1 MGLSDIWF
9 VTGAAG
15 FIGSNL
21 CRHLLETGRTVVG
34 FDNFLTGSRSN
45 LDRLDALDTGRFRLV
60 EGDILDRPALASAM
74 NGCDLVVHL
83 AAQVSVARSI
93 SDPEETREINVAGFA
108 STCETATTAG
118 VRRLIYASTCA
129 VYGDNPNL
137 PLSETAKA
145 IPQSP
150 YAASKLENERCA
162 ADLRSRNPDF
172 AVVGLRF
179 FNVFGPWQDPRSD
192 YSAVIPK
199 WIDACLQGR
208 RPVVYGDGSATRDF
222 CFVGNV
228 CEAIMRLGNA
238 AAAPR
243 HAVYNI
249 GTGVQTSLSQLFAIV
264 TEELRRSGVEL
275 AFDRPERKPWRPGEI
290 LHSVGDISRAERDF
304 GYAPRIDLAGGIRL
318 ALEEQ
323 YGLRVEAPLRPPADA
338 AVDLTG

>member
-1 MGLSDIWF
+1 MSDIWF

-21 CRHLLETGRTVVG
+21 CRHLLEGGRTVVG
-34 FDNFLTGSRSN
+34 FDNFLAGSRSN
-45 LDRLDALDTGRFRLV
+45 LDRLNALDTGRFRFV

-74 NGCDLVVHL
+74 DGCGPVVHL

-93 SDPEETREINVAGFA
+93 ADPEETRDINVAGCA
-108 STCETATTAG
+108 STCEAAATAG
-118 VRRLIYASTCA
+118 ARRLIYASSCA

-137 PLSETAKA
+137 PVSETSKA
-145 IPQSP
+145 MPQSP
-150 YAASKLENERCA
+150 YAASKLENEHHA
-162 ADLRSRNPDF
+162 AGLRSPRPGF
-172 AVVGLRF
+172 AAVGLRF
-179 FNVFGPWQDPRSD
+179 FNVFGPWQDSRSD

-199 WIDACLQGR
+199 WIDAVLQGR
-208 RPVVYGDGSATRDF
+208 RPAVYGDGSATRDF

-228 CEAIMRLGNA
+228 CEAIMRLGAA

-264 TEELRRSGVEL
+264 AQELRRAGVDL
-275 AFDRPERKPWRPGEI
+275 PFDGPERKPWRPGEI
-290 LHSVGDISRAERDF
+290 LHSVGDISRAEMDF
-304 GYAPRIDLAGGIRL
+304 GYAPRVDLAGGIRL

-323 YGLRVEAPLRPPADA
+323 YGLRVVSPLHPPADA